1 LGRERSAFPSFPEKR
16 IPCPLK
22 WVGDDNSKILTLSRE
37 IFRTPARGPE
47 GGTVKKATLL
57 KSACILFVFCAATA
71 IASPAQFFS
80 TVYSFQG
87 PPGGANP
94 GAGLVYAS
102 DGNFYGTTFGGGNQ
116 NTNFCLSTN
125 GCGVVF
131 KLTPSGTATVLYSF
145 CSQSNCSDGANPQAG
160 LVQASDGNFYGTTE
174 IGGTGTGCFYGT
186 CGTVFKITPQG
197 TLTTLYSFCSQ
208 TNCIDGFSPSD
219 ALVQAIDGNLYG
231 TTFAGGTGCGG
242 VGCGTVFKITLSGV
256 LTTVHMFNSYDG
268 YWPYAGLVQDNDG
281 LFYGTTL
288 DGGVNGPNGLGT
300 VFQMTPGGTLTTLYS
315 FCSQPNC
322 TDGDSPYGGLVRGS
336 DGNFYGTTFGGGGAS
351 GFGTVFKITQ
361 SGTLTTL
368 HTFAGSDGE
377 NPYAALLQATDG
389 NFYGTTFEG
398 GAHNGGTVFRMTPS
412 GALTTLHNFAEG
424 ALSTSSL
431 VQVGGEN
438 LYGTTFGGDG
448 TVFRVTIPRACTV
461 CPNIE

>member
-1 LGRERSAFPSFPEKR
+1 VNKP
-16 IPCPLK
+16 
-22 WVGDDNSKILTLSRE
+22 
-37 IFRTPARGPE
+37 
-47 GGTVKKATLL
+47 TLL
-57 KSACILFVFCAATA
+57 KIACMLFVFCAATA

-94 GAGLVYAS
+94 AAGLVYAS

-131 KLTPSGTATVLYSF
+131 KVTPSGTATVLYSF
-145 CSQSNCSDGANPQAG
+145 CSQSNCSDGANPQSG

-197 TLTTLYSFCSQ
+197 ALTTLYSFCSQ
-208 TNCIDGFSPSD
+208 SNCVDGFSPSD
-219 ALVQAIDGNLYG
+219 ALVQGNDGNLYG
-231 TTFAGGTGCGG
+231 TTFAGGTTGCGG

-256 LTTVHMFNSYDG
+256 LTTVHRFNGYDG
-268 YWPYAGLVQDNDG
+268 YWPYAGLVQDTDG

-288 DGGVNGPNGLGT
+288 NGGVNGIDGLGT

-315 FCSQPNC
+315 FCLQTNC
-322 TDGDSPYGGLVRGS
+322 PDGEAPYGGLVRAS
-336 DGNFYGTTFGGGGAS
+336 DGNFYGVAEYGGANQ
-351 GFGTVFKITQ
+351 FGTVFKITPT
-361 SGTLTTL
+361 GTFTTL
-368 HTFAGSDGE
+368 HSFAGSSDGE
-377 NPYAALLQATDG
+377 YPYAALVQASDG

-398 GAHNGGTVFRMTPS
+398 GAHDGGTVFKATPS
-412 GALTTLHNFAEG
+412 GAVTTLRNLAG
-424 ALSTSSL
+424 RDGDLSTSSL
-431 VQVGGEN
+431 VQVGAEN
-438 LYGTTFGGDG
+438 LYGTTGIGGAGYG